1 MNIEKST
8 MTDSKI
14 LEFAAAVL
22 AATPTRQLKPTTARL
37 YEGTGRI
44 YYADPDGALATSSK
58 RTYYLRKAALTYYAT
73 NALRKAVTD
82 GDAKVAADAMKLL
95 ARFTTGVVR
104 LGSRSIDG
112 ECPLAHPV
120 RRASK
125 RASLRGLPN
134 DWRQQL
140 AFAASDHGLRHAIL
154 LMAAAGVR
162 PSEIEKGVTV
172 TPVAGGIRV
181 VVHGS
186 KTDRGHGQPIR
197 VFEVRSELAMALARE
212 GVSDIR
218 VARANQ
224 LSVEVGRLGRRL
236 FGSNRHET
244 VSAYSLRHAFAS
256 DLKASGLPGDEIS
269 AILGHSASDTK
280 KHYGSGSQGG
290 KPIVAKLLHATRP
303 VKNVCPV
310 RHRSKSLMP

>member
-1 MNIEKST
+1 MNNEKT
-8 MTDSKI
+8 IMTDSKI

-22 AATPTRQLKPTTARL
+22 AATPKRHLKPTTVSL

-44 YYADPDGALATSSK
+44 YYADPDGALATTSK

-73 NALRKAVTD
+73 NTLSQAVAD
-82 GDAKVAADAMKLL
+82 GDAQAAADAMKVL

-104 LGSRSIDG
+104 HGSRAIDG
-112 ECPLAHPV
+112 VCPLAHPM

-140 AFAASDHGLRHAIL
+140 AFATGDHELRQAIL

-162 PSEIEKGVTV
+162 PSEIEKGVAV

-197 VFEVRSELAMALARE
+197 VFEVCSELAMALARE
-212 GVSDIR
+212 GVSEIS

-244 VSAYSLRHAFAS
+244 VSAYTLRHAFAS

-269 AILGHSASDTK
+269 AILGHSAADTK
-280 KHYGSGSQGG
+280 KHYGSGRQGRM
-290 KPIVAKLLHATRP
+290 PMLAKLLHATRP
-303 VKNVCPV
+303 VKNACPV
-310 RHRSKSLMP
+310 RRNAKQLMP